1 MSALMRSVMQ
11 AAVTGNFSG
20 IVNFAKNAAL
30 DAPLED
36 AIERIRAG
44 VE

>member
-1 MSALMRSVMQ
+1 MQ

-30 DAPLED
+30 DAPLDD
-36 AIERIRAG
+36 AIERIKAG
-44 VE
+44 VEYASYLT